1 MENTIMATLSRRD
14 FLGQSAAALG
24 TLAAA
29 GTLAS
34 AAPAARKL
42 NSPTDQVVLGRT
54 GVKTSLIGLG
64 TGSVG
69 VKRSSNQVK
78 LGQEKFIKLVR
89 HAYDSGI
96 TYFDT
101 ADQYGSHLFLRD
113 ALKGLPREKLYLQ
126 TKTRATTAD
135 VARADIDRFRE
146 ELGVDYIDTL
156 LMHCMTKGGW
166 PTDFRPVMDVLS
178 EAKAKGRIR
187 AIGVSCHGL
196 DPLQAA
202 VKCDWVEIDLARI
215 NPVGGNKGRMDGT
228 PEQVAAC
235 LRAMH
240 DQAKGIIG
248 MKILAEGTLKKP
260 EEQLHSLRFVLGL
273 GCVDA
278 FVIGFESRE
287 QINQIMRLAETALKQ

>member
-1 MENTIMATLSRRD
+1 MDTLSRRD
-14 FLGQSAAALG
+14 FLGQSAVALG
-24 TLAAA
+24 ALTTA

-34 AAPAARKL
+34 AVPPVRKI

-89 HAYDSGI
+89 HAFDSGI

-156 LMHCMTKGGW
+156 LMHCMQKGGW

-178 EAKAKGRIR
+178 EAKAK
-187 AIGVSCHGL
+187 
-196 DPLQAA
+196 
-202 VKCDWVEIDLARI
+202 
-215 NPVGGNKGRMDGT
+215 
-228 PEQVAAC
+228 
-235 LRAMH
+235 
-240 DQAKGIIG
+240 
-248 MKILAEGTLKKP
+248 
-260 EEQLHSLRFVLGL
+260 
-273 GCVDA
+273 
-278 FVIGFESRE
+278 
-287 QINQIMRLAETALKQ
+287 